1 LDGLYFLQFVREI
14 NPGWFVFHLFRP
26 AFGRAATVRGQ
37 PRVQRLGT
45 AANKNSTRI
54 YFAALRL
61 TNPCCLIALLG
72 YQVELQTIDGRIAE
86 MRRQLGSLTS
96 VPADGASA
104 PQATSKKRTMST
116 AARKRIAAAQRKRW
130 RAFRKAQ
137 AWRFHLGS
145 DPFQQRISDI
155 AVHQLYFV
163 GMTKGDLDHA
173 LKVWGLPTAPAT
185 PQSHILALASW
196 SWASSKSM
204 DYDADFRSGASRR
217 EHQSLVGG
225 LIWLWQSVDR
235 LTSSIEVIAPA

>member
-1 LDGLYFLQFVREI
+1 MDGLYFLQFVREI

-37 PRVQRLGT
+37 SRVQRLGT

-61 TNPCCLIALLG
+61 TIALLG

-145 DPFQQRISDI
+145 DPFQQRRSDTV
-155 AVHQLYFV
+155 VHQLYFV

-173 LKVWGLPTAPAT
+173 FKVWGLPTAPGHTAKSY
-185 PQSHILALASW
+185 PGSRILEL
-196 SWASSKSM
+196 
-204 DYDADFRSGASRR
+204 G
-217 EHQSLVGG
+217 
-225 LIWLWQSVDR
+225 I
-235 LTSSIEVIAPA
+235 

>member
-37 PRVQRLGT
+37 SRVQRLGT

-104 PQATSKKRTMST
+104 PQANFEEADDEHRRAETDRRSST
-116 AARKRIAAAQRKRW
+116 EAVARLQEGPSLAISLGFRSIPAAQK
-130 RAFRKAQ
+130 
-137 AWRFHLGS
+137 
-145 DPFQQRISDI
+145 
-155 AVHQLYFV
+155 
-163 GMTKGDLDHA
+163 
-173 LKVWGLPTAPAT
+173 
-185 PQSHILALASW
+185 
-196 SWASSKSM
+196 
-204 DYDADFRSGASRR
+204 
-217 EHQSLVGG
+217 
-225 LIWLWQSVDR
+225 
-235 LTSSIEVIAPA
+235 